1 MKKKA
6 ILSALFS
13 AFVACFFVACSNDSD
28 ALDINAG
35 TRSAT
40 SSSYMT
46 REEVQARLNEI
57 GEMYGTR
64 VIFDNSVNKDSIT
77 EDVFMNLE
85 EQLSVY
91 KNNLNSGKSTT
102 DASKNESL
110 FLDDSS
116 IDDIVTMAAPPS
128 GENYS
133 GTFSL
138 TINRVYFTVV
148 ANVTWYSNDSS
159 GLIGVYA
166 SVQMGDAGYI
176 EITSFKQ
183 TGGSNS
189 HPYFEYAGDIYAPG
203 GRKMIGFND
212 YYDGDNST
220 IFGY

>member
-35 TRSAT
+35 TRSVT

-46 REEVQARLNEI
+46 REEVQTRLDEI
-57 GEMYGTR
+57 GDRYGTK

-77 EDVFMNLE
+77 EDVFINLE

-128 GENYS
+128 GETYS
-133 GTFSL
+133 GSFDITL
-138 TINRVYFTVV
+138 HGREVPFTVYAV
-148 ANVTWYSNDSS
+148 VRWISS
-159 GLIGVYA
+159 EFGGLSAVWVE
-166 SVQMGDAGYI
+166 VQMGNADYI
-176 EITSFKQ
+176 NVTSFQQ
-183 TGGSNS
+183 TGGTNSN
-189 HPYFEYAGDIYAPG
+189 PEFYFTGDIYTYADGCIGYFSANYG
-203 GRKMIGFND
+203 GVK
-212 YYDGDNST
+212 
-220 IFGY
+220 